1 MTSKER
7 AELRGQANGMQ
18 PLFQVGKGGISD
30 ALIKQTDDALTAREL
45 IKIKVLL
52 ETAPEKPKEI
62 AQKLAEATNS
72 ECVGVIGGSMIFYR
86 YNPELHKDEKK
97 KAKHGKGVSEDD
109 SHHDPPAAPQDELTD
124 ERVLELFKKAAEEIR
139 RKCK

>member
-7 AELRGQANGMQ
+7 AILRGQANTMR

-52 ETAPEKPKEI
+52 ETSPEKPKEI
-62 AQKLAEATNS
+62 AQKLAEATKS
-72 ECVGVIGGSMIFYR
+72 ECVGVVGGSMIFYR
-86 YNPELHKDEKK
+86 YNKDLHKDEKK
-97 KAKHGKGVSEDD
+97 KA
-109 SHHDPPAAPQDELTD
+109 
-124 ERVLELFKKAAEEIR
+124 
-139 RKCK
+139 RK

>member
-1 MTSKER
+1 MAKFPLYALSGYNKALGIFYKLFVAGKAMGINMTSKER
-7 AELRGQANGMQ
+7 ANLRAQANSLEA
-18 PLFQVGKGGISD
+18 LFQVGKGGISD

-97 KAKHGKGVSEDD
+97 KAKNKG
-109 SHHDPPAAPQDELTD
+109 
-124 ERVLELFKKAAEEIR
+124 
-139 RKCK
+139 RK

>member
-7 AELRGQANGMQ
+7 AKLRGQANGLQ
-18 PLFQVGKGGISD
+18 PLFQVGKGGVSD

-52 ETAPEKPKEI
+52 ETSPQKPKEV
-62 AQKLAEATNS
+62 AQQLAEATNS
-72 ECVGVIGGSMIFYR
+72 ECVGVVGGSMIFYR

-97 KAKHGKGVSEDD
+97 GKS
-109 SHHDPPAAPQDELTD
+109 
-124 ERVLELFKKAAEEIR
+124 R
-139 RKCK
+139 